1 MSVQLN
7 CIPYLLFRW
16 ISCRICCSVSDWT
29 LFGGIVS
36 SRFGKI
42 EAKRGWE
49 FLAARDR
56 ITESGE
62 ILDTSREGK

>member
-1 MSVQLN
+1 LDQLSN
-7 CIPYLLFRW
+7 LLLG
-16 ISCRICCSVSDWT
+16 IGLDIGIET
-29 LFGGIVS
+29 LFGGIAS

-49 FLAARDR
+49 FLGARGR

-62 ILDTSREGK
+62 ILDPSREGK